1 MARELLKP
9 LESNILAVYRAA
21 RPEHIA
27 AGMSWYGDARQFAL
41 TIANGDVVKGAGVIA
56 SLSPQTSWAQNMV
69 LANRAFVE
77 GMASGQTGDNV
88 TKANRIL
95 AGEHPD
101 EVLGW
106 NNPKAKSGH
115 KVRNFFRNIV
125 TPTGNE
131 VTIDRHAFNIAAG
144 EVTEKGTIGQ
154 LSRVGQYDLFAD
166 TYRRVAELVG
176 IPVAAL
182 QAITWLVWREAIGLD
197 LD

>member
-9 LESNILAVYRAA
+9 TFDNILAVYRGA
-21 RPEHIA
+21 RPEHIV
-27 AGMSWYGDARQFAL
+27 AGMAWYGEARAFASL
-41 TIANGDVVKGAGVIA
+41 IANGDVIKGAGVIA
-56 SLSPQTSWAQNMV
+56 SLSPQTSWAQNMT
-69 LANRAFVE
+69 LATRAFSD
-77 GMASGQTGDNV
+77 GFASGHTGDNV

-95 AGEHPD
+95 QGESPD

-125 TPTGNE
+125 NPTGDE
-131 VTIDRHAFNIAAG
+131 CTIDRHAFNIAVG
-144 EVTEKGTIGQ
+144 HVSEKGSIGQ

-166 TYRRVAELVG
+166 TYRLVAAHVG

-182 QAITWLVWREAIGLD
+182 QAITWVVWREAIGLD

>member
-9 LESNILAVYRAA
+9 TEDNILAVYRGA
-21 RPEHIA
+21 RPEQIA
-27 AGMSWYGDARQFAL
+27 AGLQWYADARTFAL
-41 TIANGDVVKGAGVIA
+41 SISKGDVIKGAGVIA
-56 SLSPQTSWAQNMV
+56 ALSPQTSWAQNMT
-69 LANRAFVE
+69 LASRAFVE
-77 GMASGQTGDNV
+77 GFASGQTGDNC

-95 AGEHPD
+95 SGESPD

-125 TPTGNE
+125 NPTGPE
-131 VTIDRHAFNIAAG
+131 CTIDRHAFNIAVG
-144 EVTEKGTIGQ
+144 FVSEKGAIGQ

-166 TYRRVAELVG
+166 TYRAVAELVG

-182 QAITWLVWREAIGLD
+182 QAITWVVWREAIGLD